1 MQQLNTNKLTLQ
13 MGRNILER
21 KDVVTFLDMHT
32 DDTLEWAE
40 HIKFTNIKISSS
52 TYVR

>member
-1 MQQLNTNKLTLQ
+1 